1 MTHQHGMLVHM
12 HMRVMPMSPKCVA
25 PGLSL
30 CGTKDVRPLP
40 MGDEGADM

>member
-1 MTHQHGMLVHM
+1 MS
-12 HMRVMPMSPKCVA
+12 MSPKCVA